1 MTLESILKLEKKKV
15 SKFQNF
21 QYSYSIDSTS
31 ELTNNNFKRINCEEI
46 EFPPNNSTKI
56 VLIIISF
63 VLAIATFIYCISNTS
78 VHFMLYFLSIIFT
91 FSTIKGI
98 FDITDKRRNQKIF
111 INSKNIIIGGDN
123 FLWKDIEKTAIYR
136 FFSRGDDRTFLII
149 VFFDGTYKKFILK
162 DYNPTGLNLFSRK
175 LSNYIEYFKDKTLK
189 TEMLEE
195 TEE

>member
-1 MTLESILKLEKKKV
+1 MTLEDILKLEKKKV

-21 QYSYSIDSTS
+21 QYTYNIDSTS
-31 ELTNNNFKRINCEEI
+31 ELINNNFKKIHCEEI
-46 EFPPNNSTKI
+46 EFLPNNSTKFF
-56 VLIIISF
+56 LIIISF

-78 VHFMLYFLSIIFT
+78 VHFMLYFLPIVFT

-98 FDITDKRRNQKIF
+98 IDITDKRKNQKIV

-136 FFSRGDDRTFLII
+136 FFKRSDDRTFLII
-149 VFFDGTYKKFILK
+149 VFLNGSYKKFILK
-162 DYNPTGLNLFSRK
+162 DYNPTGLNMFSRK
-175 LSNYIEYFKDKTLK
+175 LSNYIEYFKNKSLK
-189 TEMLEE
+189 TEIVEE

>member
-1 MTLESILKLEKKKV
+1 MTLKSILKLEKKKG

-31 ELTNNNFKRINCEEI
+31 ELTNNNFKKINCEEI
-46 EFPPNNSTKI
+46 EFLPNNSTKF

-78 VHFMLYFLSIIFT
+78 VHFTLYFLSIFFT

-98 FDITDKRRNQKIF
+98 LDITDKRRNQKIV
-111 INSKNIIIGGDN
+111 INSKNIIIGCEN
-123 FLWKDIEKTAIYR
+123 FLWKDIENTAIYR

-149 VFFDGTYKKFILK
+149 VFLDGTYKKFILK

-175 LSNYIEYFKDKTLK
+175 LSNYIEYFKNKSLK
-189 TEMLEE
+189 TEEH
-195 TEE
+195 T

>member
-1 MTLESILKLEKKKV
+1 MTLESILKLEKKKG

-21 QYSYSIDSTS
+21 QYSYSIDLTS
-31 ELTNNNFKRINCEEI
+31 ELTNNNFNKINCEEI
-46 EFPPNNSTKI
+46 EFLPNNSTKI
-56 VLIIISF
+56 VLIIVSF
-63 VLAIATFIYCISNTS
+63 VLAIATFIYCISNAS
-78 VHFMLYFLSIIFT
+78 VHFTLYFLSIIFT

-175 LSNYIEYFKDKTLK
+175 LSNYIEYFKNKSLK
-189 TEMLEE
+189 TKIVVENEE
-195 TEE
+195 

>member
-1 MTLESILKLEKKKV
+1 
-15 SKFQNF
+15 
-21 QYSYSIDSTS
+21 
-31 ELTNNNFKRINCEEI
+31 
-46 EFPPNNSTKI
+46 
-56 VLIIISF
+56 
-63 VLAIATFIYCISNTS
+63 
-78 VHFMLYFLSIIFT
+78 MLYFLSIIFT

-175 LSNYIEYFKDKTLK
+175 LSNYIEYFKNKSLK
-189 TEMLEE
+189 TKIVVENEE
-195 TEE
+195 